1 MCKVKFVC
9 MRGMVFV
16 AAILLPFLLP
26 KAKTI
31 KTTNAASAPAR
42 NAVIVE
48 LFTSEGCSSC
58 PPADDLLGR
67 LRSEQRTDG
76 LQVIPLG
83 FHVDYWNFQGWTDR
97 FSSAAYSQRQFKYAQ
112 RFRIESPYTP
122 QFVFDG
128 AAQGEGDDA
137 PRAHVLIERAA
148 QHPASAE
155 VQISLSGDDQ
165 AQVSVKAEHNVQGEI
180 MLAYTEDNLAS
191 KVGAGENSGREL
203 RHSAVVRELR
213 SLGRLHGNFED
224 TIPLKLKKDW
234 KRNDLRVVVFVQE
247 PNNGAIEGAAALA
260 LGAPSTPKQ

>member
-1 MCKVKFVC
+1 MCKVKFIWL
-9 MRGMVFV
+9 RGLVFV
-16 AAILLPFLLP
+16 SAFLLPFLLP
-26 KAKTI
+26 KI

-42 NAVIVE
+42 KAVVVE

-58 PPADDLLGR
+58 PPADELLAR
-67 LRSEQRTDG
+67 LRSEKRTDG

-122 QFVFDG
+122 QLVFDG
-128 AAQGEGDDA
+128 AAEGEGDDA

-148 QHPASAE
+148 QHPATAD
-155 VQISLSGDDQ
+155 VQISLSGDDR
-165 AQVSVKAEHNVQGEI
+165 AQVSIKAEPSIEGEI

-191 KVGAGENSGREL
+191 KVRAGENSGREL

-213 SLGRLHGNFED
+213 SLGHLHGNFED

-234 KRNDLRVVVFVQE
+234 KRNDLRAVVFVQE
-247 PNNGAIEGAAALA
+247 PKTGAIDGAASLA
-260 LGAPSTPKQ
+260 LGAESTPRP